1 MLRGA
6 DCVEA
11 RGLRCSRGTDGT
23 RGVERRAAAAPARQQ
38 ITSESSAPAVP
49 ARTCATWLIP
59 ESPVGTMPPMSPST
73 IRPIAVLIISA
84 ALPEQGLA
92 IEMPERRRHCRRVD
106 VHEKSTLVT
115 ARGHYWRSRSSSS
128 YLVIL
133 ASVNSAYTDSRRL
146 TT

>member
-11 RGLRCSRGTDGT
+11 MGLRCSRGTDGT
-23 RGVERRAAAAPARQQ
+23 NALKRVAAVAARQQ
-38 ITSESSAPAVP
+38 ITRESSAPAVP

-115 ARGHYWRSRSSSS
+115 ARGHYWRSRS
-128 YLVIL
+128 
-133 ASVNSAYTDSRRL
+133 
-146 TT
+146 

>member
-11 RGLRCSRGTDGT
+11 MGLRCSRGTDGT
-23 RGVERRAAAAPARQQ
+23 NALKRVAAVAARQQ

-73 IRPIAVLIISA
+73 IRPIAVLINA

-92 IEMPERRRHCRRVD
+92 IEMPERRRHCRHVD

>member
-11 RGLRCSRGTDGT
+11 MGLRCSRGTDGT
-23 RGVERRAAAAPARQQ
+23 NALKRVAAVAARQQ
-38 ITSESSAPAVP
+38 ITRESSAPAVP

-59 ESPVGTMPPMSPST
+59 ESPVGRTPPMSPST
-73 IRPIAVLIISA
+73 IRPIAVLINA
-84 ALPEQGLA
+84 TLPEQGLA
-92 IEMPERRRHCRRVD
+92 IEMPECRPHCGRVD

-115 ARGHYWRSRSSSS
+115 ARGNYRRRRSSSS

-133 ASVNSAYTDSRRL
+133 ASVSTAYTDSRRL
-146 TT
+146 TR